1 MLWETLMCS
10 GLNFTKINRKR
21 KELITSIF
29 ARFGSV
35 DAEKKRVAAVAEG
48 GIQRNDSLDIGQNE
62 KYDRIAPF
70 ARTR

>member
-1 MLWETLMCS
+1 MCS
-10 GLNFTKINRKR
+10 GLNFTKINRKS

-29 ARFGSV
+29 VRFGSV
-35 DAEKKRVAAVAEG
+35 NAEKKPVVAGG
-48 GIQRNDSLDIGQNE
+48 GIQGDDSLDIGQDE

>member
-1 MLWETLMCS
+1 MCS
-10 GLNFTKINRKR
+10 GLNFTKINRKS

-35 DAEKKRVAAVAEG
+35 NTEKKRVVVVAGG
-48 GIQRNDSLDIGQNE
+48 GIQEDDRLDIGQDE

-70 ARTR
+70 AQTR

>member
-1 MLWETLMCS
+1 MCS

>member
-1 MLWETLMCS
+1 MCS
-10 GLNFTKINRKR
+10 GLNFTKINRKS

-35 DAEKKRVAAVAEG
+35 NTEKKSVIAVAG
-48 GIQRNDSLDIGQNE
+48 GEIQGDDSLDIGQDE

>member
-1 MLWETLMCS
+1 MCS

-35 DAEKKRVAAVAEG
+35 DAGKKRVTAVAG
-48 GIQRNDSLDIGQNE
+48 GGVQGSDSLDIGQNE
-62 KYDRIAPF
+62 KNDRIVPF
-70 ARTR
+70 APTR